1 MVELLSNT
9 VDIDRV
15 REDMDYSSAVAFIDS
30 LDDEEL
36 TALDSVDFLS
46 GRAAYSPQTLKQL
59 TERIRRGLLFTHG
72 AELVLHERMVNDMKF
87 WETRISFHSF
97 SPKYSHHYAPIGVPP

>member
-59 TERIRRGLLFTHG
+59 TERMLNTDDD
-72 AELVLHERMVNDMKF
+72 LHEARKAVLAL
-87 WETRISFHSF
+87 TT
-97 SPKYSHHYAPIGVPP
+97 IGSRQSIRSALRWGIPPLIVS